1 MEKVYIAGVGQT
13 PVRENWEKS
22 LKELAG
28 DAALMA
34 IEDAELGYPEGIF
47 IGNMMS
53 GTANKQLQL
62 GALIA
67 DWIGAHHKES
77 LSIEA
82 ACGSGAAAFRA
93 GLMAVGSGELSS
105 ALIIGV
111 EKMTDSPIN

>member
-77 LSIEA
+77 QAS
-82 ACGSGAAAFRA
+82 SPP
-93 GLMAVGSGELSS
+93 AVPEL
-105 ALIIGV
+105 LLFGQV
-111 EKMTDSPIN
+111 